1 MVEGGGPESRCTALR
16 YPGFESLPLRHT
28 SFCRRFSPLKL
39 SVADK
44 RSLHYTNPE
53 KFRDVFRL
61 NKREFKQ
68 MKPLR
73 AISIL
78 AITENRALS
87 ERLVQALHQILQ
99 GNDCTVGDLD
109 SGPLIL
115 AHRPPDILFCD
126 EAFANAATEFVLAS
140 LDDVPVVLV
149 TRAGIAH
156 AAPSLPVA
164 AVVDGAALHPRD
176 LEKAVR
182 IALHFRQICCHTKL
196 RNFQSMINRSPAV
209 VFLWR
214 PEKDWPVEFVSEN
227 VHQFGYDA
235 RDFVR
240 KISLANVIH
249 PDDIPRFEAEV
260 ARHLHQKTPAFFQ
273 EYRLRTANA
282 EVRWVEDRTV
292 AIFDNDG
299 NISHYQGIVLD
310 TTERRRALEALSRT
324 QNVFET
330 LVMTAP
336 DAVLT
341 LDSEAHIVFASP
353 RTAEL
358 LKLASPAQLTGL
370 DSLDFVAP
378 EWRDRARAAFKKAGQ
393 EGAVRG
399 VELLLQ
405 CADGSSLHAEFSA
418 TALTHVG
425 GRTMFTAIARDISE
439 RIAAQEALNK
449 TQEQF
454 RYILDNSRD
463 VAYKL
468 NVQTWQYE
476 YVSPSV
482 SMFGINADDFIAQGP
497 KAYRAR
503 LHPDDEAVMAALYEK
518 YFQDPTLHPLPATI
532 EYRVRNDAGEY
543 RWIADTFRAIRDS
556 QGNLVAEVGNIRD
569 VTERKD
575 SEALM
580 LAQRDLALKLAGCSS
595 LEEAVTLCLQTA
607 LVLAGMEAGG
617 LYLLDEATRGFYL
630 ASAVNLS
637 DEMVQEVAYATAD
650 SPRTQFLMKGQP
662 VYCRY
667 QDFALGH
674 GEAAAREQLRALAII
689 PVLHQNTTIASLN
702 LASRILDEIPLAN
715 RRALET
721 IAAHI
726 GTTLARLQAQ
736 EALRES
742 EEKYRSLVEN
752 AYDGIC
758 IVQEGQLKYSNPQ
771 LAQILG
777 APLDQMIGA
786 EFRRYFKSQSAY
798 NLLQAALAPSH
809 GPAPL
814 IEAELGRRD
823 GKSVDAEIKA
833 SRITF
838 MNAPATLV
846 LVRDVTD
853 RNQALRSI
861 EEQRLEIAAAAR
873 MSELGMMASGVA
885 HEINNPLAVISGVA
899 EQLRKLLDGA
909 DIATGQK
916 QMAAQ
921 QIDKII
927 RHAHR
932 IERIIANMK
941 AFARDGTSDP
951 VRTSCLATIIAD
963 ALDLC
968 EARFAA
974 HGVRLEVPTVPKGL
988 TLECRPAQI
997 VQVLVNLLTNS
1008 FDAVEKMTE
1017 PWVKIDFTAT
1027 PESIELGVVDSGPEM
1042 DPLVREQALQPFFS
1056 TKEIGK
1062 GSGLGLTISKGIVEN
1077 HHGSLAID
1085 HTGGHTRFVVR
1096 LPRKQPQNRP
1106 QGETHERP

>member
-1 MVEGGGPESRCTALR
+1 M
-16 YPGFESLPLRHT
+16 
-28 SFCRRFSPLKL
+28 
-39 SVADK
+39 
-44 RSLHYTNPE
+44 
-53 KFRDVFRL
+53 
-61 NKREFKQ
+61 
-68 MKPLR
+68 
-73 AISIL
+73 
-78 AITENRALS
+78 
-87 ERLVQALHQILQ
+87 
-99 GNDCTVGDLD
+99 
-109 SGPLIL
+109 
-115 AHRPPDILFCD
+115 
-126 EAFANAATEFVLAS
+126 
-140 LDDVPVVLV
+140 
-149 TRAGIAH
+149 
-156 AAPSLPVA
+156 
-164 AVVDGAALHPRD
+164 
-176 LEKAVR
+176 
-182 IALHFRQICCHTKL
+182 
-196 RNFQSMINRSPAV
+196 
-209 VFLWR
+209 
-214 PEKDWPVEFVSEN
+214 
-227 VHQFGYDA
+227 
-235 RDFVR
+235 
-240 KISLANVIH
+240 ANVIH

-260 ARHLHQKTPAFFQ
+260 ARHLLQKKPAFFQ

-282 EVRWVEDRTV
+282 EFRWVEDRTV
-292 AIFDNDG
+292 AIFDDDG
-299 NISHYQGIVLD
+299 SITHYQGIVLD
-310 TTERRRALEALSRT
+310 TTERRSALEALNR
-324 QNVFET
+324 
-330 LVMTAP
+330 
-336 DAVLT
+336 
-341 LDSEAHIVFASP
+341 
-353 RTAEL
+353 
-358 LKLASPAQLTGL
+358 
-370 DSLDFVAP
+370 
-378 EWRDRARAAFKKAGQ
+378 
-393 EGAVRG
+393 
-399 VELLLQ
+399 
-405 CADGSSLHAEFSA
+405 
-418 TALTHVG
+418 
-425 GRTMFTAIARDISE
+425 
-439 RIAAQEALNK
+439 

-468 NVQTWQYE
+468 NVETWQYE

-482 SMFGINADDFIAQGP
+482 AMFGISADEFIAQGP

-503 LHPDDEAVMAALYEK
+503 FHPDDEAVMAALYEK
-518 YFQDPTLHPLPATI
+518 YFQDPTLHPLPATV

-556 QGNLVAEVGNIRD
+556 EGKLIAEVGNIRD
-569 VTERKD
+569 VTERKN

-580 LAQRDLALKLAGCSS
+580 LAQHDLALKLAGCSN

-607 LVLAGMEAGG
+607 LSLAGMEAGG
-617 LYLLDEATRGFYL
+617 LYLLDEATGGFYL

-674 GEAAAREQLRALAII
+674 GEAAAREQFHALAII

-702 LASRILDEIPLAN
+702 LASHILDEIPLAN

-758 IVQEGQLKYSNPQ
+758 IIQEGQLKYLNPQ
-771 LAQILG
+771 LAQMLG

-786 EFRRYFKSQSAY
+786 DIRRYFKT
-798 NLLQAALAPSH
+798 QAAYDLLHAALSPSNAP
-809 GPAPL
+809 AAL
-814 IEAELGRRD
+814 IEAELGRPD
-823 GKSVDAEIKA
+823 GKSVEAEIKA
-833 SRITF
+833 SRIVY

-853 RNQALRSI
+853 RNQALRAL
-861 EEQRLEIAAAAR
+861 EQQRLEIVAASR

-899 EQLRKLLDGA
+899 EQLRKLIERPDLTA
-909 DIATGQK
+909 GQDRT
-916 QMAAQ
+916 AAQ
-921 QIDKII
+921 LTDKII
-927 RHAHR
+927 RNANR

-941 AFARDGTSDP
+941 AFARDGASDP
-951 VRTSCLATIIAD
+951 LRTCSIATIIAD

-974 HGVRLEVPTVPKGL
+974 HGVRLDVPTVPKNL
-988 TLECRPAQI
+988 AIECRPAQI

-1008 FDAVEKMTE
+1008 FDAVEKMPE
-1017 PWVKIDFTAT
+1017 PWVKIDFAAT
-1027 PESIELGVVDSGPEM
+1027 RESIELGVVDSGPGM

-1085 HTGGHTRFVVR
+1085 HSGGHTRFVVR
-1096 LPRKQPQNRP
+1096 LPRKQPKNRT
-1106 QGETHERP
+1106 QGENT